1 MPPFYDELSN
11 AANQMKTQ
19 ILVYILGIPRDEIK
33 DWSP

>member
-1 MPPFYDELSN
+1 MPPFSRYN
-11 AANQMKTQ
+11 AADQMKKQ